1 MNYCF
6 FLWSLLSLLL
16 SVSAE
21 PAFGKPIIPNE
32 CGSLGTN
39 NPMIAKDCQTFK
51 LSKWILLLFNYHSD
65 LERANYRE

>member
-51 LSKWILLLFNYHSD
+51 LTSGYCCYLTITVT
-65 LERANYRE
+65 